1 MSVKTI
7 CNRQVIIAESNA
19 SIQEIAKLMRE
30 YHVGNVVIVEEQQ
43 GLRFPIGILTDRD
56 IIIELVAKGADLTS
70 VTAGDVMS
78 TEIFNANEEDD
89 VIDTIKQMRSKGIR
103 RMPVVDKQG
112 ALVGIVA
119 LDDLLDLL
127 AEQLKDLAD
136 LIGKEQNREQR
147 TRS

>member
-89 VIDTIKQMRSKGIR
+89 VIDTIKQMRSRGIR

>member
-89 VIDTIKQMRSKGIR
+89 MIDTIKQMRSRGIR

-147 TRS
+147 VRS